1 VFRTSVVL
9 STERFLAQDEFT
21 ARVPERSAIN
31 GGDLLASYWELH
43 GEEITELRMMAGTTD
58 QQKIHFTEAIGSR
71 ATDNPGSRVP
81 AQAITTPQSG
91 AVGVIGAQEIRS
103 PDSPRL
109 RAINRLVLEEVAHQA
124 QFTEPGD
131 VIYVATGGSP
141 AAIVDRGGGNV
152 VEAPARTLR
161 CLPPTLGHALVPEVV
176 AADICAEDRR
186 DRKTWQL
193 RLAPTGQVD
202 TVIQATT
209 KIRRRRDELYEELAR
224 LGALEKT
231 LLDGLTSN
239 ALREDHGNTNPHN
252 SKDAL

>member
-1 VFRTSVVL
+1 
-9 STERFLAQDEFT
+9 
-21 ARVPERSAIN
+21 
-31 GGDLLASYWELH
+31 
-43 GEEITELRMMAGTTD
+43 
-58 QQKIHFTEAIGSR
+58 
-71 ATDNPGSRVP
+71 
-81 AQAITTPQSG
+81 
-91 AVGVIGAQEIRS
+91 
-103 PDSPRL
+103 
-109 RAINRLVLEEVAHQA
+109 
-124 QFTEPGD
+124 
-131 VIYVATGGSP
+131 
-141 AAIVDRGGGNV
+141 V